1 MQTVIF
7 APLSHNWLRLLERV
21 KLPSKTSTVLA
32 KVALDVSIWGAFI
45 VGVFWTSNG
54 ILEGKSP
61 SEIHEK
67 VTAAYLP
74 SWCKSILV
82 FGPSQLVNFSIVPV
96 PHRMLVMQCVGLGW
110 NTFLSYANNRS
121 NSSMAA
127 RVVERVER
135 VEEGMEHAVERVEEG
150 IVNGVIAVANK
161 IPHDKPPPPPPSKAS
176 GYIAPSPLE
185 SSASATTSVPP
196 ERPHTP
202 PSLHRYEEMLADE
215 LTYQEELYPSVEDVP
230 GCMTLL

>member
-1 MQTVIF
+1 
-7 APLSHNWLRLLERV
+7 
-21 KLPSKTSTVLA
+21 
-32 KVALDVSIWGAFI
+32 
-45 VGVFWTSNG
+45 
-54 ILEGKSP
+54 
-61 SEIHEK
+61 
-67 VTAAYLP
+67 
-74 SWCKSILV
+74 
-82 FGPSQLVNFSIVPV
+82 
-96 PHRMLVMQCVGLGW
+96 
-110 NTFLSYANNRS
+110 
-121 NSSMAA
+121 MAA

>member
-1 MQTVIF
+1 
-7 APLSHNWLRLLERV
+7 LLERV

-61 SEIHEK
+61 AEIHEK
-67 VTAAYLP
+67 VSNAYLP

-127 RVVERVER
+127 RVVQRVER

-150 IVNGVIAVANK
+150 IVQGVIAVANK
-161 IPHDKPPPPPPSKAS
+161 LPHEKPPPPKAS
-176 GYIAPSPLE
+176 SYIAPSPLE
-185 SSASATTSVPP
+185 SSASPTTSAPS
-196 ERPHTP
+196 ERPHTA
-202 PSLHRYEEMLADE
+202 PSLHRYEELLADE
-215 LTYQEELYPSVEDVP
+215 LKYQEELYPAVEDVP